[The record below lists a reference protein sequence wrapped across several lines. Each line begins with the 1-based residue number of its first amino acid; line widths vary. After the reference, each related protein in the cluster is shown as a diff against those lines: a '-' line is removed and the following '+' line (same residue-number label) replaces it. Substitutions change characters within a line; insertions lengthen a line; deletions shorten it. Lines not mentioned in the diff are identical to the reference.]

1 MSTDKPLVVFG
12 DHTCSVKLLDRP
24 FAQGADG
31 IKILRTSDS
40 LSPQFLYFFLK
51 THPLE
56 SDGYKRHFG
65 DLKSKTIPL
74 PPLEVQHQIVAEIEV
89 YQKVIDGARK
99 VVENYKPQIPA
110 DAAWPLIRID
120 SVCEVNPK
128 KSQIDINDLGAP
140 VSFVPMADLSESE
153 MLFEA
158 KLQRPIGEVFKQ
170 YTYFQN
176 EDVLLAKVT
185 PCFENGKS
193 GIARRLVGGVGFGS
207 SEFYVLR
214 ANADRTLPEWL
225 YLHVTAKRFRE
236 LGAAQ
241 MTGTGGLQR
250 VPREFV
256 AAWEIP
262 LPDLETQRAI
272 VAEIEA
278 EQTLVNANRELMRR
292 MEAKIKVAI
301 DRVWGTGA

>member
-1 MSTDKPLVVFG
+1 
-12 DHTCSVKLLDRP
+12 
-24 FAQGADG
+24 
-31 IKILRTSDS
+31 
-40 LSPQFLYFFLK
+40 
-51 THPLE
+51 
-56 SDGYKRHFG
+56 
-65 DLKSKTIPL
+65 
-74 PPLEVQHQIVAEIEV
+74 
-89 YQKVIDGARK
+89 
-99 VVENYKPQIPA
+99 
-110 DAAWPLIRID
+110 
-120 SVCEVNPK
+120 
-128 KSQIDINDLGAP
+128 
-140 VSFVPMADLSESE
+140 MADLSESE

-214 ANADRTLPEWL
+214 AKADRTMPEWL
-225 YLHVTAKRFRE
+225 YLHVTANRFRE

-278 EQTLVNANRELMRR
+278 EQALVNANRELMRR